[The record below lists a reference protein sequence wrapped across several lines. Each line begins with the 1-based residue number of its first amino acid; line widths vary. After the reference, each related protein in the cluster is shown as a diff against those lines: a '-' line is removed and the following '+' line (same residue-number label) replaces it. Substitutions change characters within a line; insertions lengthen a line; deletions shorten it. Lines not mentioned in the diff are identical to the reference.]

1 MAERD
6 EPEQEQGDETAG
18 ETTTERAPSPR
29 PRPRRFDGPSGGRF
43 GGPGYRSR
51 RAVCSFCVD
60 KVKVIDYKDV
70 RTLATYLDSY
80 GKIKAARKTGTC
92 AKHQRRLGV
101 AIKRARHLAL
111 LPFSSTRFR
120 GE

>member
-6 EPEQEQGDETAG
+6 LPEEELGGGSAAESAAPF
-18 ETTTERAPSPR
+18 APSPR
-29 PRPRRFDGPSGGRF
+29 GRRFDGPPPGGRF
-43 GGPGYRSR
+43 GGPGYRPR
-51 RAVCSFCVD
+51 RAVCSFCID

-70 RTLATYLDSY
+70 RTLAMYLDSY
-80 GKIKAARKTGTC
+80 GKIKAARKTGNC

-111 LPFSSTRFR
+111 LPFSSSRFR
-120 GE
+120 GD